1 MSNCGSKFCDKNKTG
16 VKLLEMIYEFN
27 GTIIEFNGQII
38 ALTGETPTPTITP
51 TPTPT
56 ITPTPTPTPTVTP
69 TPTPAPTPSS
79 SELRLLVLGDASA
92 NTVATSLSGLTTS
105 LGYTVASV
113 TGITMGTT
121 YTGAGLSPNDYN
133 CILYYTNSSQI
144 GSTALTTNLLTYLS
158 NGGNLV
164 TGVFT
169 WNLRPS
175 NWSYSGLTNFVGGVN
190 QTSNNTNIN
199 VLQSHP
205 IFSGVSSAI
214 TNNQSYFVNDI
225 VSIQPGSTTLANLT
239 SNSRPFLT
247 IRTTAT
253 SRLVSVNTFPP
264 GVTSYT
270 NMRRLYT
277 NSVLWAAGIIT

>member
-1 MSNCGSKFCDKNKTG
+1 MSNRRSKFCNKNKTG

-27 GTIIEFNGQII
+27 GSIIEFNGQII

-56 ITPTPTPTPTVTP
+56 VTPTPTPS
-69 TPTPAPTPSS
+69 PTPAPTPSS

-92 NTVATSLSGLTTS
+92 NTVATSLSGLVVS
-105 LGYTVASV
+105 LGYSVTSV

-121 YTGAGLSPNDYN
+121 YTGAGLSPINYN
-133 CILYYTNSSQI
+133 CILYYTNSLQY

-175 NWSYSGLTNFVGGVN
+175 NWSYSGLTNFVGTVN

-264 GVTSYT
+264 GVTSYA